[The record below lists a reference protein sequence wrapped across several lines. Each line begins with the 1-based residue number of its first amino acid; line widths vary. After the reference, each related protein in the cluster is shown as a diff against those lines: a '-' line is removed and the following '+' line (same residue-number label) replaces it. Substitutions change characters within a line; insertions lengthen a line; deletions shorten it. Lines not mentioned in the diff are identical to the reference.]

1 MERVYFV
8 LHILGIFLVMASLG
22 SAIVHVM
29 NGGDKASNGSRRWLA
44 ITHGVSMLV
53 ILVAGVGMLKRGG
66 WSFSE
71 GWVHGKL
78 GVWVVL
84 GIAPTLIYRLPG
96 LGRALWFIVPL
107 LGAVAAYF
115 AKYKLY

>member
-53 ILVAGVGMLKRGG
+53 ILVAGFGMLHRGG
-66 WSFSE
+66 YSFAE

-78 GVWVVL
+78 GVWILL
-84 GIAPTLIYRLPG
+84 GIAPALVYRLPS
-96 LGRALWFIVPL
+96 LGRALWFILPL